1 MRVVRTANQDRRAW
15 TGNTIDLRET
25 TIPAGTVRRAIVGD
39 AEGLTVEAP
48 NPSRWWPAL
57 GVPADG
63 TAAID
68 RLVAAARSR
77 GVAVPAERRL
87 AAAQRALANHSV
99 EQVDVKSA
107 QKRLADAGA
116 NVAQLREAVAM
127 ARGRLAARRETN
139 ADTEAAEEALA
150 SATARLSEAE
160 TERVAAKQAHAA
172 VHERAREARSARER
186 RLRLQDR
193 VANHR
198 RDARR
203 ALLTAIAD
211 EFAGAVEAVPGDA
224 TLSLDPLGVD
234 GDSSAASLAAIRL
247 ASLQAPVVLDTAS
260 FDGVTTAS
268 ECLDVLVICC

>member
-1 MRVVRTANQDRRAW
+1 MRVVRTDTQDHRAW
-15 TGNTIDLRET
+15 TGTTIDLRGT
-25 TIPAGTVRRAIVGD
+25 TISAETVRRAIVGD
-39 AEGLTVEAP
+39 VEGLTVEAP
-48 NPSRWWPAL
+48 TPSRWWPSL
-57 GVPADG
+57 GVPADD
-63 TAAID
+63 TAVID

-77 GVAVPAERRL
+77 GVHVPAERRV
-87 AAAQRALANHSV
+87 AAAQRALANHTV
-99 EQVDVKSA
+99 EQVDVEAA
-107 QKRLADAGA
+107 QKRLAEAGA
-116 NVAQLREAVAM
+116 NVAQLREEVAM
-127 ARGRLAARRETN
+127 ARGRLTARRETN

-160 TERVAAKQAHAA
+160 TERVAATQAHAA

-193 VANHR
+193 VANAR

-234 GDSSAASLAAIRL
+234 GDSSTAALAAIRL
-247 ASLQAPVVLDTAS
+247 ASLQAPIVLDTAD
-260 FDGVTTAS
+260 FDGPPAAS
-268 ECLDVLVICC
+268 EHLDAPVIRC